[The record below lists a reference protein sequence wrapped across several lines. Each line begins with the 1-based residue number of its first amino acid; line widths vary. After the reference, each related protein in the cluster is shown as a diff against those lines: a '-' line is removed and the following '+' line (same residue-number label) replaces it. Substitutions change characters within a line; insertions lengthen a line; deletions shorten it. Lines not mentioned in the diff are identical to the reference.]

1 MVEKTKRKRG
11 ERKMNE
17 YGTVK
22 LYEDGAQ
29 NVYGAVYDTS
39 GNLVNMISGIDKIQP
54 LPGNALVQAARQGF
68 PFSARWLA
76 VEHGGKTMEQQEAEL
91 VTVNRILAVIPMTDN
106 AQFWLYPEAAD
117 SAGKQFLIRWFF

>member
-1 MVEKTKRKRG
+1 MD
-11 ERKMNE
+11 E
-17 YGTVK
+17 YGIVQ

-29 NVYGAVYDTS
+29 NVYAAVYDKS

-76 VEHGGKTMEQQEAEL
+76 VEHGGKTMEQQKAEL
-91 VTVNRILAVIPMTDN
+91 ESVNRLLAVIPMTDN
-106 AQFWLYPEAAD
+106 CRFCLYPEAAD
-117 SAGKQFLIRWFF
+117 NAGKHFLIRWFF